1 MGRSAL
7 FSIVLC
13 AAGCGSAGGL
23 PIRVE
28 TDAGGSGA
36 VVPSDGGSPDGGD
49 GGAPD
54 AGPDAGAP
62 DSGPPDAGP
71 PGGGD
76 WGQYRH
82 DAHGASENP
91 GIFAASEV
99 ASLRAAWPPLELG
112 QYVYTQAVAAEG
124 IVVYTT
130 AFTGRVIAVD
140 EATGSERWRREDL
153 TAPISTAC
161 GGPKKPGYWA
171 AAAVVGGVVY
181 AASPDGNAYALHAL
195 DGNKIW
201 SARIADPTPA
211 GHGEFVQSSPAVSTA
226 LGRMYLGVASSA
238 HCDEVSG
245 RIVAVDLA
253 TGAVQSKALV
263 GAGQQGGTIWS
274 SIAVAEEEDRLYATT
289 GNRIGPASAEPYAQ
303 AFLALDP
310 RTLEVVDS
318 WQNPTSLE
326 NANFGSSPA
335 LVDAA
340 GLKLVA
346 ATSKDGNLYVLRRD
360 RLSAGPLWKFRIA
373 VVDPD
378 KPGEGGDPSAGWGS
392 ISTPA
397 VSRGKLYAAGGRT
410 AISGG
415 HPGSVVA
422 FDPATGPV
430 PLWTHFTPGYVIAP
444 VAAVGE
450 ILAVESS
457 APDGTA
463 SWLEILDAKDGK
475 LLRSFDGQIATYAG
489 PSIAHG
495 LIFWTDAFGHA
506 VALGVPGYRP

>member
-1 MGRSAL
+1 MGRAAL
-7 FSIVLC
+7 FGIVLFV
-13 AAGCGSAGGL
+13 AGCGSAAGL
-23 PIRVE
+23 PIRTE
-28 TDAGGSGA
+28 TDAGGGA
-36 VVPSDGGSPDGGD
+36 VVPTDGGSPDGG
-49 GGAPD
+49 APD
-54 AGPDAGAP
+54 A
-62 DSGPPDAGP
+62 GPPDAGP

-82 DAHGASENP
+82 DARGASENP
-91 GIFAASEV
+91 GVFAASEV
-99 ASLRAAWPPLELG
+99 ANLRAAWTPLELE

-140 EATGSERWRREDL
+140 EATGMERWRREDL
-153 TAPISTAC
+153 TALVSTAC
-161 GGPKKPGYWA
+161 EGPKQTGYWA
-171 AAAVVGGVVY
+171 AAAVVAGVVY
-181 AASPDGNAYALHAL
+181 AASPDGNAYALRAS
-195 DGNKIW
+195 DGSTIW

-226 LGRMYLGVASSA
+226 LGRLYLGVASSA
-238 HCDEVSG
+238 HCDEVAG

-274 SIAVAEEEDRLYATT
+274 SIAIAEEENRLYATT

-318 WQNPTSLE
+318 WQNPTTLE
-326 NANFGSSPA
+326 NADFGSSPA
-335 LVDAA
+335 LVDAP

-360 RLSAGPLWKFRIA
+360 RLSAGPLWKFPIA

-378 KPGEGGDPSAGWGS
+378 KPGEGGDPTAGWGS

-422 FDPATGPV
+422 FDPATGNV

-444 VAAVGE
+444 VAAAGE

-463 SWLEILDAKDGK
+463 SWLEILDAADGK
-475 LLRSFDGQIATYAG
+475 LLRSFDGKIATYAG

-506 VALGVPGYRP
+506 VALGAPGYRR